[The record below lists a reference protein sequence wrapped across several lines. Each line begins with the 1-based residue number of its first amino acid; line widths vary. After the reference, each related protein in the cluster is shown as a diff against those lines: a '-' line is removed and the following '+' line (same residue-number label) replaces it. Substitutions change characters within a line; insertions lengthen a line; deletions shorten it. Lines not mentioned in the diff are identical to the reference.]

1 MPELAVAV
9 EREGDGGCDGD
20 QRDHRGP
27 GDAERGEDGQ
37 EDERERESAN
47 EPARASGGRM
57 GCERDVD
64 PAASGSTAR
73 SSMGISSSEAPAP
86 GWCRLTAADAR
97 GDRGR
102 RGEAERPAKQRVA
115 DVRPADPVAIQV
127 DDAAG
132 QQPAGG
138 RQPLALVAEGEVP
151 VDEQRAGRRG
161 NEDERHRRDS

>member
-1 MPELAVAV
+1 
-9 EREGDGGCDGD
+9 
-20 QRDHRGP
+20 
-27 GDAERGEDGQ
+27 
-37 EDERERESAN
+37 
-47 EPARASGGRM
+47 
-57 GCERDVD
+57 
-64 PAASGSTAR
+64 
-73 SSMGISSSEAPAP
+73 MGISPLRSTGARVVP
-86 GWCRLTAADAR
+86 LTAADAR

-132 QQPAGG
+132 QQPAG